1 MTSNEII
8 LNNKKAAFKSG
19 ETILSVARRE
29 GIRIPTLCSH
39 EALAPYGACR
49 LCIVEVEHAGK
60 KQILTSCTTLAQAG
74 MKVKTSTPRIQKI
87 RATLAG
93 LLLARSPEAPLVQQ
107 LARDLGVRKAPFTR
121 KNDLCIMCG
130 LCVRTCREVVGAAA
144 LGFTHKGSERQ
155 VGVPFYRDSQE
166 CIGCGACVF
175 VCPTGAVRMLDA
187 ESDDHKPVRIMEN
200 WETKLPLQQ
209 CAADGMPFAPK
220 RMLEHFARHYPVP
233 EGFQDQCPQCRR
245 ANKKT

>member
-8 LNNKKAAFKSG
+8 LNNKKAVFKPG
-19 ETILSVARRE
+19 ETILSAARRQ

-74 MKVKTSTPRIQKI
+74 MKVKTSTARIQKI

-93 LLLARSPEAPLVQQ
+93 LLLSRSPEAPVVQQ

-187 ESDDHKPVRIMEN
+187 ENDDHKPVRIMEN

-233 EGFQDQCPQCRR
+233 EGFQYQCPECRR
-245 ANKKT
+245 ENKKT